1 MESYTTENVNQGA
14 RTNKFHVRCRTNLT
28 DYLGEHQAQVFYAHL
43 LIDQIVTPTGSEPPI
58 RIRIGQSI
66 PVDLTNRRIESGEIS
81 APEPCLVLA
90 MPVYFFKREWNSR
103 SGHVSAVE
111 ERNDVSYT
119 ISADMPS
126 SGDSSPKRV
135 SNNREKS
142 DRNLISLVTL
152 IVYFPVSVMNSANS
166 LCVVGDQQ
174 KHVHLA
180 PHPHEFV
187 AYPST
192 ITLPIEELGGRIVRG
207 FQHAQTLTAS
217 AMELPGTLL
226 THKLQRS
233 DESQP
238 STELGRC
245 SGTQLTHLVDTE
257 SHKLEKHFD
266 TKHPTFVVISR
277 DVYNRLQTLQRIQM
291 DGVSLDQL
299 QRPRNTVSRPWYS
312 KVICTTPLSSTS
324 PPVSNESDNRNPSG
338 PISFLSWSGLR
349 VATNLETTNGS
360 SLSARQYSAG
370 GYYVVFVRRQS
381 FDCGAAIDSELI
393 STQYPSA
400 KFRRTRVRGTL
411 HCGIK
416 LKRRLTNTNGLDGI
430 QNMMTINSRL
440 VPPNLV
446 KQMSGEDGLSW
457 CIVSPIQRQEPTGWY
472 TAFHSH
478 SVDESRCSTT
488 ELHSSIAARVK
499 RTPNSMGQDGTETG
513 NSTDCTIRTSSSKL
527 DEVVVDNLVD
537 DVLMR
542 PRNRVPPRRF
552 DLTDPDLEI
561 ALKRSLIEQTPIRK
575 RRSESD
581 VCEPPNHISNRPDHV
596 PAKQSK
602 KLGNVEKSKQSAGTP
617 YQSTFRNQRDQ
628 SNSRTSEHGYSMV
641 EQNMLNTQMAD
652 SDEKSVLST
661 KGRIEDSRCEIISEL
676 SKSDKICLPPNR
688 QGNDQLSCVVVNRS
702 KFIPKLKLA
711 KRSNG
716 KFKILHLSRKRNC
729 PLRSNCKLQKTPT
742 RSVVDL
748 ITTRKTGST
757 VKNTGVHSVSVV
769 SSNRSDCESLTGSN
783 TLKALGP
790 LNLSTHRRFL
800 ESDEW

>member
-1 MESYTTENVNQGA
+1 MLCFTT
-14 RTNKFHVRCRTNLT
+14 
-28 DYLGEHQAQVFYAHL
+28 
-43 LIDQIVTPTGSEPPI
+43 
-58 RIRIGQSI
+58 
-66 PVDLTNRRIESGEIS
+66 
-81 APEPCLVLA
+81 
-90 MPVYFFKREWNSR
+90 
-103 SGHVSAVE
+103 
-111 ERNDVSYT
+111 
-119 ISADMPS
+119 
-126 SGDSSPKRV
+126 
-135 SNNREKS
+135 
-142 DRNLISLVTL
+142 
-152 IVYFPVSVMNSANS
+152 
-166 LCVVGDQQ
+166 
-174 KHVHLA
+174 
-180 PHPHEFV
+180 
-187 AYPST
+187 
-192 ITLPIEELGGRIVRG
+192 
-207 FQHAQTLTAS
+207 
-217 AMELPGTLL
+217 
-226 THKLQRS
+226 
-233 DESQP
+233 
-238 STELGRC
+238 
-245 SGTQLTHLVDTE
+245 
-257 SHKLEKHFD
+257 D

-277 DVYNRLQTLQRIQM
+277 DVYNRLQTLRRIQM

-338 PISFLSWSGLR
+338 PISFLNWSGLR

-440 VPPNLV
+440 IPPNLV

-478 SVDESRCSTT
+478 SVDESRCPAT

-513 NSTDCTIRTSSSKL
+513 NSIDCTIRTSSSKL
-527 DEVVVDNLVD
+527 DEIVVDNLVD

-561 ALKRSLIEQTPIRK
+561 ALKR
-575 RRSESD
+575 
-581 VCEPPNHISNRPDHV
+581 
-596 PAKQSK
+596 
-602 KLGNVEKSKQSAGTP
+602 
-617 YQSTFRNQRDQ
+617 
-628 SNSRTSEHGYSMV
+628 
-641 EQNMLNTQMAD
+641 MLNSQMAD

-661 KGRIEDSRCEIISEL
+661 KARIEDSKCEIISEL

-742 RSVVDL
+742 RSVMNL
-748 ITTRKTGST
+748 ITSRKTGST

-783 TLKALGP
+783 TFKALGP

-800 ESDEW
+800 ESNECLTMKSASTDLPPKLLPAHGIAIFSSQDLNDRSAVSGLRDPPGEVPFQGMDQLLSDDIVDLLIRNVLPAERFLIRDNG